1 MVFAYLFTI
10 VHQKLTQRCGKFDF
24 NSIKKNIF
32 MSSPQK
38 LKEDSGLLSICLEND
53 KKNVK

>member
-24 NSIKKNIF
+24 NSIKKHLYVIPPEIEGRFWPTLNI
-32 MSSPQK
+32 
-38 LKEDSGLLSICLEND
+38 LEDD
-53 KKNVK
+53 KKKS